1 MSTVLAPARR
11 QETAA
16 LRTRQIHA
24 VAACYFVASFAALGL
39 PPYLTEILPSLG
51 DREARWAGLLY
62 VVPTVFGALCAPV
75 WGRLADRYG
84 RKRLLLRAQL
94 GLAVSFVLAGWAD
107 SLPAFAAALV
117 LQGVLGG
124 TFAASNGYLAA
135 AIDGHRLSW
144 ALTLM
149 QGAARLALVAA
160 PIVVGSLSPWI
171 TPHRQ
176 YAVLAALP
184 LAAALMLA
192 ALPEPPRTGQDGPPA
207 PDTGD
212 TAEDTTATGPA
223 TGALRTLY
231 ALEFAFVLATV
242 ISYPY
247 LITLIGQRLPGLGPV
262 VGGVLFALPH
272 MCYPLLAR
280 PVHTAVAGRPLLGA
294 VTGLGLV
301 AVALAG
307 HWGAATMASFIA
319 LRLLLG
325 AGMTLGLVSLS
336 ALAADASRGRR
347 PGRMFGTLE
356 FISKAGAV
364 VAGAVAAVSND
375 VWGPAAP
382 VVAGSAVAA
391 LTAVVSTPVLLR
403 WSR

>member
-1 MSTVLAPARR
+1 MTAVLERTTSPAPAS
-11 QETAA
+11 

-62 VVPTVFGALCAPV
+62 IVPTVFGAIGAPL

-94 GLAVSFVLAGWAD
+94 GLAVSFLIAGWAD
-107 SLPAFAAALV
+107 SLAGFAAALV

-135 AIDGHRLSW
+135 ALDGQRLSW

-160 PIVVGSLSPWI
+160 PVLVGSLSPWI
-171 TPHRQ
+171 SPHRQ
-176 YAVLAALP
+176 YALLAVLP

-192 ALPEPPRTGQDGPPA
+192 ALPEPPRAQPPDAGPESA
-207 PDTGD
+207 E
-212 TAEDTTATGPA
+212 TAEELAASSPRR
-223 TGALRTLY
+223 ALHTLY
-231 ALEFAFVLATV
+231 TLEFVFVFATV
-242 ISYPY
+242 VSYPY
-247 LITLIGQRLPGLGPV
+247 MITLVEDRLPGLGGAA
-262 VGGVLFALPH
+262 GGVLFALPH
-272 MCYPLLAR
+272 VCYPLLAK
-280 PVHTAVAGRPLLGA
+280 PVHTAVASRPVLGA
-294 VTGLGLV
+294 VTGFALV

-307 HWGAATMASFIA
+307 HWGAASLASFVV

-336 ALAADASRGRR
+336 ALAADACRGRR
-347 PGRMFGTLE
+347 PGRMFGSLE

-364 VAGAVAAVSND
+364 VAGAVAALSND

-382 VVAGSAVAA
+382 IVAGSAVAA
-391 LTAVVSTPVLLR
+391 LTALVSTPLLLR

>member
-1 MSTVLAPARR
+1 MERTTSRAPAS
-11 QETAA
+11 

-62 VVPTVFGALCAPV
+62 IVPTVFGAVGAPL

-94 GLAVSFVLAGWAD
+94 GLAVSFLIAGCAD
-107 SLPAFAAALV
+107 SLAGFAAALV

-135 AIDGHRLSW
+135 ALDGQRLSW

-160 PIVVGSLSPWI
+160 PVLVGSLSPWI
-171 TPHRQ
+171 SPHRQ
-176 YAVLAALP
+176 YALLAVLP

-192 ALPEPPRTGQDGPPA
+192 ALPEPPRAQA
-207 PDTGD
+207 PDAGASD
-212 TAEDTTATGPA
+212 PGPESADTTEELAASSPRR
-223 TGALRTLY
+223 ALRTLY
-231 ALEFAFVLATV
+231 TLEFVFVFATV
-242 ISYPY
+242 VSYPY
-247 LITLIGQRLPGLGPV
+247 MITLVEDRLPGLGGAA
-262 VGGVLFALPH
+262 GGVLFALPH
-272 MCYPLLAR
+272 VCYPLLAK
-280 PVHTAVAGRPLLGA
+280 PVHTAVASRPVLGA
-294 VTGLGLV
+294 VTGFALV

-307 HWGAATMASFIA
+307 HWGAGSLASFVV

-336 ALAADASRGRR
+336 ALAADACRGRR
-347 PGRMFGTLE
+347 PGRMFGSLE

-364 VAGAVAAVSND
+364 VAGAVAALSND

-382 VVAGSAVAA
+382 IVAGSAVAA
-391 LTAVVSTPVLLR
+391 LTALVSTPLLLR